1 MLHQGRL
8 GRVQRGFVFRRGL
21 DHGAA
26 GSLEA
31 GAGLSVTSNSP
42 LRGSIW
48 ASTGAVVSAGVWPA
62 PSIGAAAD
70 ICAPTSFMLFA
81 ISAMG
86 LFFLR
91 SSISLRSSSS
101 SAWRAISS
109 KLLRNSLAMARALPA
124 HLPAICIRR
133 GKSFG
138 PTTTSMTTSRMR
150 ICCQLNRSNM
160 GRRPARGNSDR
171 GLVLVGVFGVDHL
184 GVVLLGQPLLEAV
197 DAFAEVAHQVGHL
210 ATATEQDQGHQA
222 QKHPMDPAQTTHDIL
237 LTH

>member
-48 ASTGAVVSAGVWPA
+48 PSTGAVDWAGVWPA
-62 PSIGAAAD
+62 PSMGAAAD
-70 ICAPTSFMLFA
+70 ICALTSLMLLA
-81 ISAMG
+81 ISVRG

-124 HLPAICIRR
+124 HLPAMCIMR
-133 GKSFG
+133 GRSLG
-138 PTTTSMTTSRMR
+138 PTTISATASRMT
-150 ICCQLNRSNM
+150 IWLQLNRSNM
-160 GRRPARGNSDR
+160 GRRPMLSYGTSDR

-184 GVVLLGQPLLEAV
+184 GLVLLGQALLEAV
-197 DAFAEVAHQVGHL
+197 DALAEVAHQVGDL
-210 ATATEQDQGHQA
+210 AAAAEQDQGHKA
-222 QKHPMDPAQTTHDIL
+222 QQQPMDPA
-237 LTH
+237 